1 MIELKLTFP
10 TIDDALEAV
19 QKLSGVTTSS
29 VSIDDDA
36 PVKPKKATPKA
47 KAEAATKEA
56 FDDAPKAGKKGG
68 KKKSAPSVDE
78 LKAHILEHAPDGPD
92 QPEAI
97 KEFVRSFGVSKIS
110 DLTEAQRQE
119 AFDTAEEYFAGED
132 AEGELEEDPMA

>member
-36 PVKPKKATPKA
+36 PAKPKKATPKA
-47 KAEAATKEA
+47 KADAATKEA

-119 AFDTAEEYFAGED
+119 AFDTAEEYFAGD
-132 AEGELEEDPMA
+132 DEGEEEEDPMA